1 MSSNLAIGVIGLPDL
16 VSVLKGTDVDILTPD
31 VSARAVAAAA
41 KEAAAAGRPYAI
53 VVGPHDEKTLGWIEA
68 QVASQK
74 RRVLFVDGEWPS
86 FGDVPRTKRVA
97 LPAGVDSIMAPFG
110 LTDPEGRPLGGL
122 PDDEMLTDGTIPAAT
137 PPVLVDDLD
146 DDLWDTDV
154 EPVAPPAF
162 PVERPMPPPPPV
174 DVAEEPPAQ
183 EPVAPVMPQPVQP
196 VPVVPV
202 APAAPPPATPAPVP
216 TQEPVAPVM
225 PQPVQPVPVVPVA
238 PAAPPPATPA
248 PVPTQEPV
256 AQESVA
262 PVGPAGPLPEPAG
275 AWSRPAPAPIPDTV
289 PGWGESAL
297 GTVAEVPVLS
307 TTGAATAAWS
317 GRGSGTTTVVAFAG
331 KGGVGKTSV
340 AIALAC
346 RAVSVGGFRKVV
358 LIDANR
364 GQADVRE
371 YLGLANAELPSVY
384 DVTMGASPQSV
395 IVTPDRLRAARPAGL
410 PDLGIAVVLGPR
422 ANQVSP
428 VTPDTYR
435 QVLIAAQE
443 VAELVVVDTQIVEA
457 EDTSGIID
465 QIVIPMLTLP
475 KSWGVALSDSS
486 LPSVKNALTRI
497 AAFRNAGVPPDR
509 LLWLFNRIV
518 DTAGLDMAALAS
530 LISSR
535 ATLIDSV
542 AEDANVVRDLNSG
555 LPPSNASALAS
566 AVDVALHRITGRAS
580 FVRITG
586 DQITAERAPRRRLF
600 GRRGSA

>member
-174 DVAEEPPAQ
+174 DVAEEPPA
-183 EPVAPVMPQPVQP
+183 
-196 VPVVPV
+196 
-202 APAAPPPATPAPVP
+202 
-216 TQEPVAPVM
+216 QEPVAPVM

-555 LPPSNASALAS
+555 LPPGNSSALAT

>member
-174 DVAEEPPAQ
+174 DVAEEPPA
-183 EPVAPVMPQPVQP
+183 
-196 VPVVPV
+196 
-202 APAAPPPATPAPVP
+202 
-216 TQEPVAPVM
+216 QEPVAPVM